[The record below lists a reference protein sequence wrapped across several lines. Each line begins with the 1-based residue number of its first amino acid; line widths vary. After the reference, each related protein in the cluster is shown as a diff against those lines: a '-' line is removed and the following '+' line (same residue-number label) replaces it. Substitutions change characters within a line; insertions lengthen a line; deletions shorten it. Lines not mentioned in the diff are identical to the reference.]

1 MGSRSALLNKAV
13 LIIAA
18 CLNNLVCIDNAPYA
32 VVVCRSTTRITGVG
46 VPISIRLDDDIRDEL
61 ENQARSQG
69 IGLATL
75 LRDLAT
81 RAARNAR
88 RRRIRDASEAVAHH
102 AAGSMEGKAFYED
115 WGTPGVDAH

>member
-1 MGSRSALLNKAV
+1 MQSNLGLL
-13 LIIAA
+13 
-18 CLNNLVCIDNAPYA
+18 DNAPYT
-32 VVVCRSTTRITGVG
+32 VVVCRSTTRTSSVG

-81 RAARNAR
+81 RAARDAK
-88 RRRIRDASEAVAHH
+88 RRRIRDASEAVAHN
-102 AAGSMEGKAFYED
+102 AAGSIEGKAFYED